1 MKRAA
6 SRAGHVMAMAMMLAC
21 AASAQA
27 QEATLTPAATQPAEG
42 NWYLRQKVQYL
53 RLGRDPSPADR
64 DIDKIVA
71 TTLLS
76 YGVTR
81 DVSLTLDVPVEFES
95 SRSNASGE
103 VERSFGVNDIGI
115 TAKWRP
121 LQWDLGPVDS
131 VRVAFIAGV
140 EVPTF
145 DGKFSSQGVDP
156 IVGGVVTAILGRHG
170 FNQALR
176 YKFTTDGQPFP
187 TRAGDGDADA
197 LFYDTSYLFRLAP
210 EEYAADTEASTYLT
224 LELNGV
230 YETNGDNEVILGP
243 GILYEA
249 RTFAL
254 EATVGLPIVRDVD
267 ERPTADVVVT
277 VGFRIL
283 F

>member
-1 MKRAA
+1 MNTRAVVRLA
-6 SRAGHVMAMAMMLAC
+6 VWAGVCGGCEGALL
-21 AASAQA
+21 A
-27 QEATLTPAATQPAEG
+27 QEATHTPAATQPAEG

-76 YGVTR
+76 YGVSR
-81 DVSLTLDVPVEFES
+81 DVSLTLDVPVEFDS
-95 SRSNASGE
+95 SKSKSTGE
-103 VERSFGVNDIGI
+103 LDRSFGVNDIGI

-131 VRVAFIAGV
+131 VRVAFLAGV
-140 EVPTF
+140 EVPTY
-145 DGKFSSQGVDP
+145 DGSFSSRGFDP
-156 IVGGVVTAILGRHG
+156 SVGAVATAIIGRHG
-170 FNQALR
+170 LNQALR
-176 YKFTTDGQPFP
+176 YKFTTNGQPFP
-187 TRAGDGDADA
+187 TRAGDGEADA

-254 EATVGLPIVRDVD
+254 EATAGWPVVRDVN
-267 ERPTADVVVT
+267 ERPTSDFVFSL
-277 VGFRIL
+277 GFRVL